1 MADTKTNTTP
11 VTAPVTTP
19 ANISI
24 PLPAGMTV
32 EQFQKSMSSFFKMA
46 DYTKKHDKAKREADK
61 KLEALY
67 PAKYKELL
75 AAELKLVGIT
85 SKK

>member
-1 MADTKTNTTP
+1 MADKSTTDVKPTTP
-11 VTAPVTTP
+11 TAST
-19 ANISI
+19 ISI
-24 PLPAGMTV
+24 PLPDGMTA

-67 PAKYKELL
+67 PAKYRELL
-75 AAELKLVGIT
+75 TAELKIVGIT
-85 SKK
+85 PKK